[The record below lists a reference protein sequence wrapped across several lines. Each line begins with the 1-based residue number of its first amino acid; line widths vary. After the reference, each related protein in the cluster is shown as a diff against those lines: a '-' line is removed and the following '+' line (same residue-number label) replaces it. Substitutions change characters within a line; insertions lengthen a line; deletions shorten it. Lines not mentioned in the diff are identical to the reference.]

1 MNQIAITRNTHIH
14 SYKSSVDKHMAY
26 AEQILVQLNVQVDVQ
41 LLLKKKISCTPYFDK
56 GENN

>member
-26 AEQILVQLNVQVDVQ
+26 AEQTLVQFKGSRLQVHEH
-41 LLLKKKISCTPYFDK
+41 LYLDK
-56 GENN
+56 GENNWE